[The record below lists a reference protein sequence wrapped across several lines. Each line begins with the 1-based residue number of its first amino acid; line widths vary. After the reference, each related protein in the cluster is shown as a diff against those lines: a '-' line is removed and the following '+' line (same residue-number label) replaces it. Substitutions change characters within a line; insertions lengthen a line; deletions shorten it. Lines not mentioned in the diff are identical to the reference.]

1 VKRIHRI
8 LLAWLLLLALPF
20 QGLASAAMLPCVAG
34 VPMPVHATAA
44 VAAMAMDGGAR
55 DHGAMQAATAAQ
67 ARDGHC
73 DAAPDVGH
81 HGGDCGA
88 SHDGH
93 HGGKAGGVKA
103 KSCAASCAACC
114 VGAAMAP
121 AMPAVLALTPSHF
134 ISIPFRAGHVPSV
147 DLALPERPPR
157 TTLA

>member
-1 VKRIHRI
+1 VKRIHRTLQVR

-20 QGLASAAMLPCVAG
+20 QGLASAAMLPCAAG
-34 VPMPVHATAA
+34 VPAQVAA
-44 VAAMAMDGGAR
+44 PAMAMDSAVH
-55 DHGAMQAATAAQ
+55 DHAAMQAATAAQ

-73 DAAPDVGH
+73 ATAPGVGH

-93 HGGKAGGVKA
+93 HGGTTHGVKI

-121 AMPAVLALTPSHF
+121 AMPAVLALTASHF

-157 TTLA
+157 TLLA